1 MLSYLRRR
9 PGVAALLLFSIASI
23 CAIILLALG
32 IGPDRRVRLE
42 LGITLP
48 ISACSPDPAR
58 VRNPPPGS
66 LGSWSE
72 SKALPHPR
80 DEVRAVATNGR
91 VYVGTGVELKHVR
104 TGPRSVNEMYAFDPG
119 RGRYEQL
126 PDAPTRVDHALLV
139 ADDDFLYLV
148 GGFVDGVATGAAW
161 RYSLDERRWSAL
173 APMPTARG
181 ALGGAVI
188 GDSLYAVAGT
198 PPPFSGRPIQP
209 YGTLE
214 ILDLRSGRW
223 RAGPSMP
230 FPRHHVGAAA
240 LDGALYVVG
249 GRGRSVFSLA
259 HAQRFDVRTGAWES
273 LPPLPQ
279 ASGALAAAAV
289 GGELLAIGGGDDA
302 EGWVT
307 GATWAFDPARDEWR
321 RLPNLIHPRHGHGA
335 AALGSTVFV
344 FGGSPCFGAGE
355 TAEVEQ
361 LVVR

>member
-1 MLSYLRRR
+1 M
-9 PGVAALLLFSIASI
+9 AALLLFSVVSVCIFS
-23 CAIILLALG
+23 LLALG
-32 IGPDRRVRLE
+32 IGPDRRLRLM
-42 LGITLP
+42 LGITVP

-58 VRNPPPGS
+58 VRSPAGSPGT
-66 LGSWSE
+66 WA
-72 SKALPHPR
+72 KARALPQPR
-80 DEVRAVATNGR
+80 DEVRAVAANGR
-91 VYVGTGVELKHVR
+91 IYLGTGVELERVR
-104 TGPRSVNEMYAFDPG
+104 SGPRSVSHMYEFDPA
-119 RGRYEQL
+119 RSRYERL

-148 GGFVDGVATGAAW
+148 GGFVDGVATGAVW
-161 RYSLDERRWSAL
+161 RYSLDKRRWSSL
-173 APMPTARG
+173 PPMPTARG

-188 GDSLYAVAGT
+188 GGSLYAVGGT

-209 YGTLE
+209 YGKLE
-214 ILDLRSGRW
+214 ILELDSGRW
-223 RAGPSMP
+223 RSGPSMP

-240 LDGALYVVG
+240 LDGSLYVVG

-259 HAQRFDVRTGAWES
+259 HLERFDVRTGAWES

-307 GATWAFDPARDEWR
+307 GATWAFDPSRNRWR
-321 RLPNLIHPRHGHGA
+321 RLPDLTHPRHGHGVA
-335 AALGSTVFV
+335 AVGRRVFV

-361 LVVR
+361 LVVG